1 MGMTN
6 GKDSCLHFAYSD
18 GGEDRDR
25 KINNVTNC
33 LSRNKEYTSARLR
46 INR

>member
-1 MGMTN
+1 MARTVAY
-6 GKDSCLHFAYSD
+6 SSAYSD

-25 KINNVTNC
+25 KINNVTDC